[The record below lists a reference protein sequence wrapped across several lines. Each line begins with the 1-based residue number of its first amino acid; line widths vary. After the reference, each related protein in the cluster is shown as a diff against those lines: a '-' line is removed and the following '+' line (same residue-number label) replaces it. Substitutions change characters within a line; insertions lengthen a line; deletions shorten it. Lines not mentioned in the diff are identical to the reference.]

1 MHPFINFK
9 TQNMNISK
17 KDVSSQI
24 AELSITLAPIDYEA
38 KVENAIKKVQKQ
50 ASLPGFRPGKVPVG
64 LIKKQHGKSI
74 LVDEINKILN
84 EALYHYIND
93 NKLEILGNPM
103 PKVDNTIDFDHQKEW
118 TFNYELGLT
127 PIFDVKLDNSQS
139 FVYNTVKIDDEL
151 VEKYLKDVKRNYGK
165 PSNPDLASEKD
176 VLYIDIVELDA
187 DNNIVAGGIFKSTS
201 IGIDRLKNEAAKT
214 KLIGATKESKIIIN
228 ANELYD
234 SAVDKSI
241 SLGIDKEVA
250 ENFSANLQ
258 LTVRNIA
265 RMEDAELNQEL
276 FDKLYGA
283 GTINSEA
290 EFRDKIKAELAIMF
304 TQDTDRKF
312 IEGVEKT
319 MVEKLNIQLPDDFL
333 KRWLMAVN
341 EKPLTKE
348 QLEAEYPSY
357 ANSMKWKLIENKI
370 IKTNEI
376 VVSQDEARAEAAG
389 YIRSQYARYG
399 QTPDETEVAKIADSI
414 LAKQEEAQKI
424 YEGIYSKKV
433 LDVLKTNCKL
443 ETKEVSYNEFF
454 GIND

>member
-1 MHPFINFK
+1 
-9 TQNMNISK
+9 MNISK
-17 KDVSSQI
+17 KDI
-24 AELSITLAPIDYEA
+24 NALNAELSITLSPADYET
-38 KVENAIKKVQKQ
+38 KVESAIKKVQKQ
-50 ASLPGFRPGKVPVG
+50 AALPGFRAGKVPVG
-64 LIKKQHGKSI
+64 LIKKQYGKGI
-74 LVDEINKILN
+74 LVEEINKILN
-84 EALYHYIND
+84 TTLQTYITEN
-93 NKLEILGNPM
+93 NIEILGNPM
-103 PKVDNTIDFDHQKEW
+103 PKEDNIIDFDKQTEW
-118 TFNYELGLT
+118 TFNYDLGLS
-127 PIFDVKLDNSQS
+127 PQFDVKLDNSQS
-139 FVYNTVKIDDEL
+139 FEYNVVKIDDEL

-165 PSNPDLASEKD
+165 PSNPDVATEKD

-187 DNNIVAGGIFKSTS
+187 DNNIVAGGVFKSTS
-201 IGIDRLKNEAAKT
+201 IGIDRLKNEAAKA
-214 KLIGATKESKIIIN
+214 KLVGATKESKIVIN

-241 SLGIDKEVA
+241 SLGIAKEFA
-250 ENFSANLQ
+250 ESFSANLQ

-283 GTINSEA
+283 GNVNSLE
-290 EFRDKIKAELAIMF
+290 EFKEKIKGELAIMF
-304 TQDTDRKF
+304 AQDTDRKF
-312 IEGVEKT
+312 VEVVEKT
-319 MVEKLNIQLPDDFL
+319 LVEKLNIGLPDEFL

-348 QLEAEYPSY
+348 QLDSEYPAY

-370 IKTNEI
+370 IKGNNITVAI
-376 VVSQDEARAEAAG
+376 DEAKAEASN
-389 YIRSQYARYG
+389 YVRSQFARYG

-424 YEGIYSKKV
+424 FEGLYSKKV

-454 GIND
+454 GISN

>member
-1 MHPFINFK
+1 
-9 TQNMNISK
+9 MNISK

-24 AELSITLAPIDYEA
+24 AELSITLAPTDYEA
-38 KVENAIKKVQKQ
+38 KVESAIKKVQKQ
-50 ASLPGFRPGKVPVG
+50 AALPGFRPGKVPVG

-74 LVDEINKILN
+74 LVDEVNKILN
-84 EALYHYIND
+84 ETLYNYIND

-103 PKVDNTIDFDHQKEW
+103 PKVDNTIDFEHQTEW

-127 PIFDVKLDNSQS
+127 PSFDVKLDNSQS

-165 PSNPDLASEKD
+165 PSNPDVATEKD

-187 DNNIVAGGIFKSTS
+187 DNNIVAGGVFKSTS
-201 IGIDRLKNEAAKT
+201 IGIDRLKNEAAKA

-370 IKTNEI
+370 IKANEI

-399 QTPDETEVAKIADSI
+399 QTPDEAEVAKIADSI

>member
-1 MHPFINFK
+1 
-9 TQNMNISK
+9 MNITK
-17 KDVSSQI
+17 KDI
-24 AELSITLAPIDYEA
+24 DALNAELSITLAPQDYEQ
-38 KVENAIKKVQKQ
+38 KVESAIKKVQKQ
-50 ASLPGFRPGKVPVG
+50 AAMPGFRAGKVPVG
-64 LIKKQHGKSI
+64 LIKKQYGKSI

-84 EALYHYIND
+84 DTLYTYINE
-93 NKLEILGNPM
+93 NKIEILGNPM
-103 PKVDNTIDFDHQKEW
+103 PKEDSSVDFENQNEW
-118 TFNYELGLT
+118 TFNYELGLS
-127 PIFDVKLDNSQS
+127 PKFDVKIDGSQS

-165 PSNPDLASEKD
+165 PSNPEVAEEKD

-187 DNNIVAGGIFKSTS
+187 DNNVVPGGVFKSTS
-201 IGIDRLKNEAAKT
+201 IGIDRLKNEAAKA
-214 KLIGATKESKIIIN
+214 KLTGAKKEDKIIIS

-250 ENFSANLQ
+250 ENFNSNLQ

-283 GTINSEA
+283 GNVNSLE
-290 EFRDKIKAELAIMF
+290 EFKEKVKGELALMF
-304 TQDTDRKF
+304 AQDTDRKF
-312 IEGVEKT
+312 IETVEKT
-319 MVEKLNIQLPDDFL
+319 MVEKMNIQLPDEFL

-357 ANSMKWKLIENKI
+357 AKSMQWKLIENKI
-370 IKTNEI
+370 IQNNNIT
-376 VVSQDEARAEAAG
+376 VTADEAKEEAKR
-389 YIRSQYARYG
+389 YIHSQFARYG
-399 QTPDETEVAKIADSI
+399 QAPEEAEVEKIADSI
-414 LAKQEEAQKI
+414 LAKEKDAQRI
-424 YEGIYSKKV
+424 FEGLYSKKV
-433 LDVLKTNCKL
+433 LDLLKTNCKL

>member
-1 MHPFINFK
+1 
-9 TQNMNISK
+9 MNISK
-17 KDVSSQI
+17 KDI
-24 AELSITLAPIDYEA
+24 NALTAELSITLTPSDYET

-50 ASLPGFRPGKVPVG
+50 ATLPGFRPGKVPVG

-84 EALYHYIND
+84 ETLYNYINE
-93 NKLEILGNPM
+93 NKIEILGNPM
-103 PKVDNTIDFDHQKEW
+103 PKEDNKIDFDNQTEW

-127 PIFDVKLDNSQS
+127 PNFDVKLDNSQS

-165 PSNPDLASEKD
+165 PSNPEIAEGKD

-187 DNNIVAGGIFKSTS
+187 DNNIVAGGVFKSTS

-214 KLIGATKESKIIIN
+214 KLTGAKKEDKIIIN

-250 ENFSANLQ
+250 EKFDSNLQ

-283 GTINSEA
+283 GNIKSLE
-290 EFRDKIKAELAIMF
+290 EFKEKIKGELALMF
-304 TQDTDRKF
+304 AQDTDRKF
-312 IEGVEKT
+312 VET
-319 MVEKLNIQLPDDFL
+319 VEQTLVEKLNITLPDDFL

-348 QLEAEYPSY
+348 QLEAEYPAY
-357 ANSMKWKLIENKI
+357 AKSMQWKLIENKI
-370 IKTNEI
+370 IKNNNLAVTIE
-376 VVSQDEARAEAAG
+376 EAKEEASN
-389 YIRSQYARYG
+389 YVRSQFARYG
-399 QTPDETEVAKIADSI
+399 QVPEEAEVAKIVDGI
-414 LAKQEEAQKI
+414 LGKQEEAQKI
-424 YEGIYSKKV
+424 FEGLYSKKV
-433 LDVLKTNCKL
+433 LDVLKTSCKL
-443 ETKEVSYNEFF
+443 DTKEVSYNEFF
-454 GIND
+454 GITE

>member
-1 MHPFINFK
+1 
-9 TQNMNISK
+9 MNISK

-24 AELSITLAPIDYEA
+24 AELSITLAPTDYEA
-38 KVENAIKKVQKQ
+38 KVESAIKKVQKQ
-50 ASLPGFRPGKVPVG
+50 AALPGFRPGKVPVG

-74 LVDEINKILN
+74 LVDEVNKILN
-84 EALYHYIND
+84 ETLYHYIND

-103 PKVDNTIDFDHQKEW
+103 PKVDNTIDFEHQKEW

-127 PIFDVKLDNSQS
+127 PSFDVKLDSSQS

-165 PSNPDLASEKD
+165 PSNPDVATEKD

-187 DNNIVAGGIFKSTS
+187 DNNIVAGGVFKSTS

-312 IEGVEKT
+312 IEVVEKT

-370 IKTNEI
+370 IKANEI

-399 QTPDETEVAKIADSI
+399 QTPDEAEIAKIADSI

>member
-1 MHPFINFK
+1 
-9 TQNMNISK
+9 MNISK

-24 AELSITLAPIDYEA
+24 AELSITLAPTDYEA

-50 ASLPGFRPGKVPVG
+50 AALPGFRPGKVPVG

-74 LVDEINKILN
+74 LVDEVNKILN
-84 EALYHYIND
+84 ETLYHYIND

-103 PKVDNTIDFDHQKEW
+103 PKVDNTIDFEHQKEW

-127 PIFDVKLDNSQS
+127 PSFEVKLDSSQS
-139 FVYNTVKIDDEL
+139 FVYNTVKIDEEL

-165 PSNPDLASEKD
+165 PSNPDVATEKD

-187 DNNIVAGGIFKSTS
+187 DNNIVAGGVFKSTS

-357 ANSMKWKLIENKI
+357 ASSMKWKLIENKI
-370 IKTNEI
+370 IKANEI

-399 QTPDETEVAKIADSI
+399 QTPDEAEIAKIADSI

>member
-1 MHPFINFK
+1 
-9 TQNMNISK
+9 MNISK
-17 KDVSSQI
+17 KDI
-24 AELSITLAPIDYEA
+24 NALNAELSITLTPADYET
-38 KVENAIKKVQKQ
+38 KVDNAIKKVQKQ
-50 ASLPGFRPGKVPVG
+50 AAMPGFRPGKVPVG

-84 EALYHYIND
+84 EALYNYIND
-93 NKLEILGNPM
+93 NKIEILGNPM
-103 PKVDNTIDFDHQKEW
+103 PKEDNKIDFENQTEW

-127 PIFDVKLDNSQS
+127 PNFDVKLDNSQS

-165 PSNPDLASEKD
+165 PSNPDVAEGKD

-187 DNNIVAGGIFKSTS
+187 DNNVVAGGIFKSTS
-201 IGIDRLKNEAAKT
+201 IGIDRLKNEAAKA
-214 KLIGATKESKIIIN
+214 KLTGAKKEDKIIIN

-250 ENFSANLQ
+250 ESFSSNLQ

-283 GTINSEA
+283 GTINSLE
-290 EFRDKIKAELAIMF
+290 EFKEKIKGELALMF
-304 TQDTDRKF
+304 AQDTDRKF
-312 IEGVEKT
+312 VEGVEET
-319 MVEKLNIQLPDDFL
+319 LVEKLNITLPDDFL

-348 QLEAEYPSY
+348 QLEAEYPAY
-357 ANSMKWKLIENKI
+357 AKSMQWKLIENKI
-370 IKTNEI
+370 IKNNNLS
-376 VVSQDEARAEAAG
+376 VSIEEAKEEAAS
-389 YIRSQYARYG
+389 YVRSQFARYG
-399 QTPDETEVAKIADSI
+399 QVPEDKEVAKIVDGI
-414 LAKQEEAQKI
+414 LGKQEEAQKI
-424 YEGIYSKKV
+424 FEGLYSKKV
-433 LDVLKTNCKL
+433 LDVLKTSCKL
-443 ETKEVSYNEFF
+443 DTKEVSYNEFF
-454 GIND
+454 GITE

>member
-1 MHPFINFK
+1 
-9 TQNMNISK
+9 MNISK

-24 AELSITLAPIDYEA
+24 AELSITLAPTDYA
-38 KVENAIKKVQKQ
+38 VKVESAIKKVQQK
-50 ASLPGFRPGKVPVG
+50 AAMPGFRPGKVPVG

-74 LVDEINKILN
+74 LVDEVNKILN
-84 EALYHYIND
+84 ETLYNYIND

-103 PKVDNTIDFDHQKEW
+103 PKVDNTIDFEHQTEW

-127 PIFDVKLDNSQS
+127 PSFDVKLDNSQS

-165 PSNPDLASEKD
+165 PSNPDVATEKD
-176 VLYIDIVELDA
+176 VLYIDIVELDT
-187 DNNIVAGGIFKSTS
+187 DNNIVPGGVFKSTS
-201 IGIDRLKNEAAKT
+201 IGIDRLKNEAAKA

-234 SAVDKSI
+234 SAVES
-241 SLGIDKEVA
+241 
-250 ENFSANLQ
+250 FSANLQ

-283 GTINSEA
+283 GTINSES

-304 TQDTDRKF
+304 SQDTDRKF
-312 IEGVEKT
+312 LEGVEKT

-370 IKTNEI
+370 IKAN
-376 VVSQDEARAEAAG
+376 
-389 YIRSQYARYG
+389 
-399 QTPDETEVAKIADSI
+399 QTPDDAEVAKIADSI

>member
-1 MHPFINFK
+1 
-9 TQNMNISK
+9 MNISK
-17 KDVSSQI
+17 KDI
-24 AELSITLAPIDYEA
+24 NALTAELNITLTPSDYET

-50 ASLPGFRPGKVPVG
+50 AAMPGFRPGKVPVG

-84 EALYHYIND
+84 EALYNYIND
-93 NKLEILGNPM
+93 NKIEILGNPM
-103 PKVDNTIDFDHQKEW
+103 PKEDNKIDFENQTEW

-127 PIFDVKLDNSQS
+127 PNFDVKLDNSQS

-165 PSNPDLASEKD
+165 PSNPDVAEGKD

-187 DNNIVAGGIFKSTS
+187 DKNVVAGGVFKSTS
-201 IGIDRLKNEAAKT
+201 IGIDRLKNEAAKA
-214 KLIGATKESKIIIN
+214 KLTGAKKEDKIIIS

-250 ENFSANLQ
+250 ESFNANLQ

-283 GTINSEA
+283 GTINSLE
-290 EFRDKIKAELAIMF
+290 EFKDKIKGELALMF
-304 TQDTDRKF
+304 AQDTDRKF
-312 IEGVEKT
+312 VEGVEKT
-319 MVEKLNIQLPDDFL
+319 LVEKLNITLPDDFL

-348 QLEAEYPSY
+348 QLEAEYPAY
-357 ANSMKWKLIENKI
+357 AKSMQWKLIENKI
-370 IKTNEI
+370 IKNNNLAVTIE
-376 VVSQDEARAEAAG
+376 EAKEEASN
-389 YIRSQYARYG
+389 YVRSQFARYG
-399 QTPDETEVAKIADSI
+399 QVPEETEVAKIVDGI
-414 LAKQEEAQKI
+414 LGKQEEAQKI
-424 YEGIYSKKV
+424 FEGLYSKKV
-433 LDVLKTNCKL
+433 LDVLKTSCKL
-443 ETKEVSYNEFF
+443 DTKEVSYNEFF
-454 GIND
+454 GITE